1 MRETFKSWIAH
12 LDRWVIQQE
21 SLKKFIV
28 VKEIG
33 VGGQAHVYKIEKKQK
48 GGLKDKIYLNDSP
61 RNQEL
66 LNNLTNKKKCF
77 AIKVIA
83 KDKLLAKAPYLH
95 K

>member
-1 MRETFKSWIAH
+1 MDASYNQIVSNIDNAPINLQEELAILRENFKCWIAH
-12 LDRWVIQQE
+12 LDRWVIRQE

-61 RNQEL
+61 
-66 LNNLTNKKKCF
+66 TNREM
-77 AIKVIA
+77 V
-83 KDKLLAKAPYLH
+83 
-95 K
+95 